1 MPYVTKLLQQLVK
14 FISIKSAQLN
24 LNKRNSYIFCN
35 FFGVQWA
42 DRKQVFSLF
51 LHVLWQIS
59 NVNLKSPC
67 IYLELCTILILFD
80 FLFTYSTCN
89 VEKEVKF
96 LQIKTTFSPEQL
108 VVNFFHMYFSVCA
121 PIKAVIIRDHFK
133 KLAHIIYL

>member
-1 MPYVTKLLQQLVK
+1 MWRSGSLGGRKQKFEQRNHIFIKVIDSSWNVFLLKISKQNKQLIMPYVTKLLQQLVK

-89 VEKEVKF
+89 V
-96 LQIKTTFSPEQL
+96 
-108 VVNFFHMYFSVCA
+108 
-121 PIKAVIIRDHFK
+121 
-133 KLAHIIYL
+133 

>member
-1 MPYVTKLLQQLVK
+1 MWRSGSLGGRKQKFEQRNYIFIKLIDSSWNVFLLKISKQNKQLIMPYVTKLLQQLVK

-35 FFGVQWA
+35 FFGIQWA
-42 DRKQVFSLF
+42 DRKQVFSFF

-59 NVNLKSPC
+59 NANLKSPS

-89 VEKEVKF
+89 V
-96 LQIKTTFSPEQL
+96 
-108 VVNFFHMYFSVCA
+108 
-121 PIKAVIIRDHFK
+121 
-133 KLAHIIYL
+133 

>member
-1 MPYVTKLLQQLVK
+1 MWRSGSLGGRKQKFEQRNYIFIKVIDSSWNVFLLKISKQNKQLIMPQVTKLLQQLVK

-35 FFGVQWA
+35 FFGIQWA
-42 DRKQVFSLF
+42 DRKQVFSFF

-59 NVNLKSPC
+59 NANLKSPS

-89 VEKEVKF
+89 V
-96 LQIKTTFSPEQL
+96 
-108 VVNFFHMYFSVCA
+108 
-121 PIKAVIIRDHFK
+121 
-133 KLAHIIYL
+133 

>member
-1 MPYVTKLLQQLVK
+1 MWRSGSLGGRKQKFEQRNYVFIKVIDSSWNVFLLKISKQNKQLIMPHVTKLLQQLVK

-35 FFGVQWA
+35 FFGIQWA
-42 DRKQVFSLF
+42 DRKQVFSFF

-59 NVNLKSPC
+59 NANLKSPS

-89 VEKEVKF
+89 V
-96 LQIKTTFSPEQL
+96 
-108 VVNFFHMYFSVCA
+108 
-121 PIKAVIIRDHFK
+121 
-133 KLAHIIYL
+133 

>member
-1 MPYVTKLLQQLVK
+1 MWRSGSLGGRKQKFEQRNYIFIKVIDSSWNVFLLKISKQNKQLIMPYVTKLLQQLVK

-89 VEKEVKF
+89 V
-96 LQIKTTFSPEQL
+96 
-108 VVNFFHMYFSVCA
+108 
-121 PIKAVIIRDHFK
+121 
-133 KLAHIIYL
+133 